1 MDRLLKRTKSNSS
14 KEGNITKANNS
25 SSGDEGSR
33 KSIICVVGKYHKQTI
48 FTIGK
53 LFQYYL
59 LFIINKQC
67 NKRFYYNHTNY
78 LIIFTIL
85 NKRKTWRWTI

>member
-53 LFQYYL
+53 LF
-59 LFIINKQC
+59 
-67 NKRFYYNHTNY
+67 
-78 LIIFTIL
+78 
-85 NKRKTWRWTI
+85 